1 MPQQAGGDLISAAIP
16 DGERAARGCAGLP
29 WLRTRFAA
37 ASVSLGAFLEFAV
50 QSVGGKLLEGFFWR

>member
-1 MPQQAGGDLISAAIP
+1 MPRPAGGDFISAAIP
-16 DGERAARGCAGLP
+16 DGERAGCAGLP

-37 ASVSLGAFLEFAV
+37 ASVSLGAFLEFAA